1 MFSALIV
8 FDFTNLKVKD
18 YSFKTC
24 WMLLIDVYSRLTQ
37 IIYFWKWTYSILIR
51 KEFGAS
57 AAICGPFHNVPQGPQ
72 YAIFLIN
79 ILLTHFFKSL
89 ISDAGNWYQKSS
101 SVNLMFDDV
110 GSLDLECLHNSSE
123 IIYVS
128 KSSIFH
134 HQKTRFKL
142 FFMC

>member
-79 ILLTHFFKSL
+79 ILITQFNIFLRVLF
-89 ISDAGNWYQKSS
+89 
-101 SVNLMFDDV
+101 LMLVIDIKKAP
-110 GSLDLECLHNSSE
+110 LW
-123 IIYVS
+123 I
-128 KSSIFH
+128 
-134 HQKTRFKL
+134 
-142 FFMC
+142 